1 MGDARRGC
9 CHRGGDSLFMR
20 IFRQTFVIDSIL
32 PAQETWKKLL
42 PVVKT
47 PPPICAECGQT
58 LGGAIFVRTAG
69 SPRRPRYRKPGCN
82 ATLPRAASS
91 SRAIS
96 HRRSS
101 ISPHHFVPE
110 LLYSGTP
117 GTIRAVGHGTRIV
130 IEMTMHPMGYL
141 FPSWE
146 CREYVRSAF
155 DPCVRSLGFAGG
167 CRRRVCRALLIVAVC
182 WIAFAGEASTA
193 RGAGSS
199 APLVAR
205 RKTPERGGYA
215 FCSDDHAE
223 SPINIRHLALSENP
237 SG

>member
-1 MGDARRGC
+1 MLSSRRRLAIYEDLSSDVCDRLRSPGPRGMEEITDGRQNHSAYMCGMRTDARR
-9 CHRGGDSLFMR
+9 
-20 IFRQTFVIDSIL
+20 
-32 PAQETWKKLL
+32 
-42 PVVKT
+42 
-47 PPPICAECGQT
+47 
-58 LGGAIFVRTAG
+58 AIFVRTAG

-167 CRRRVCRALLIVAVC
+167 RRRRVCRALLIVAVC